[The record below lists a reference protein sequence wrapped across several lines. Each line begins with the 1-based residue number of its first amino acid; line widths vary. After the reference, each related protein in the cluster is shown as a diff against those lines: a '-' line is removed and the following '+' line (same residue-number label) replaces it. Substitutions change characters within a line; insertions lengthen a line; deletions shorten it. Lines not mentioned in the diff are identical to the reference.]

1 VAQILDRDAGAIDR
15 PFHAYA
21 TCEPREGQWWP
32 RPETTPLEWATKQKK
47 QNAVRVLTERGAG
60 ERTRDQ
66 IARAERVVLFLQGAC
81 WDHTVHGK
89 ADHRMHDRAAQRL
102 LAHDP
107 AVARD
112 SLYTAIVCGELEE
125 VERRLAERPEAAR
138 ESGGPRGWTPLLYL
152 SYTRFSHPPTI
163 ENALAIARLLLDR
176 GANPNDF
183 YIAGDAR
190 YSAICGVAGEGEQ
203 DSPRQPYAAALF
215 DLLLERGAD
224 PFDIQVLYNT
234 HFSGDMVWW
243 LELVYRRTI
252 DTPRGEA
259 WKDPDWK
266 MFDMG
271 HYGSGARFVLE
282 TAVKKRDVPLA
293 TWALERG
300 ATANAAPAKD
310 RRFPKRSLYEEA
322 VLAGL
327 PEMADLFVRYGA
339 TATTPALA
347 DDEAFLDACLNQDR
361 DRARALLGAH
371 PEYRQSPA
379 AIFAAAQRDR
389 PDAIALLLELGVPI
403 DVADSR
409 NIRAL
414 HHAAGAG
421 ALNAAAFL
429 IERGADIDPIE
440 TSYGG
445 APIGWA
451 AHGDRMAMV
460 DLLSR
465 YSRNIWTLSFRGYV
479 ARVREILREEPA
491 LARQVG
497 ENGITPLWWL
507 PDDEDQA
514 LEIVELLL
522 AAGADPSLR
531 SKSGSTAAEWALK
544 RGMRR
549 VAARL
554 GDSRATSAHI
564 EERS

>member
-1 VAQILDRDAGAIDR
+1 
-15 PFHAYA
+15 
-21 TCEPREGQWWP
+21 
-32 RPETTPLEWATKQKK
+32 
-47 QNAVRVLTERGAG
+47 
-60 ERTRDQ
+60 
-66 IARAERVVLFLQGAC
+66 
-81 WDHTVHGK
+81 
-89 ADHRMHDRAAQRL
+89 
-102 LAHDP
+102 
-107 AVARD
+107 
-112 SLYTAIVCGELEE
+112 
-125 VERRLAERPEAAR
+125 
-138 ESGGPRGWTPLLYL
+138 
-152 SYTRFSHPPTI
+152 
-163 ENALAIARLLLDR
+163 
-176 GANPNDF
+176 
-183 YIAGDAR
+183 
-190 YSAICGVAGEGEQ
+190 
-203 DSPRQPYAAALF
+203 
-215 DLLLERGAD
+215 
-224 PFDIQVLYNT
+224 
-234 HFSGDMVWW
+234 
-243 LELVYRRTI
+243 
-252 DTPRGEA
+252 
-259 WKDPDWK
+259 

-293 TWALERG
+293 SWALEHG
-300 ATANAAPAKD
+300 ATPNAAPAED

-347 DDEAFLDACLNQDR
+347 DDEAFLYACLNQDR

-403 DVADSR
+403 DIADAR
-409 NIRAL
+409 NTRAL
-414 HHAAGAG
+414 HHAAAAG
-421 ALNAAAFL
+421 ALKAAAFL
-429 IERGADIDPIE
+429 IEHGAEIDPIE

-445 APIGWA
+445 PPIGWA
-451 AHGDRMAMV
+451 AHGDRIDMV

-479 ARVREILREEPA
+479 ARVREILRDAPA

-522 AAGADPSLR
+522 AAGADPSLK
-531 SKSGSTAAEWALK
+531 SKSGSTAADWAQK

-549 VAARL
+549 VVARL
-554 GDSRATSAHI
+554 TSV
-564 EERS
+564 